1 MIDSSMGR
9 PRLRVKFRSY
19 RVSRT
24 SAMAEGGYRD
34 RGVADGRFLTKKS
47 SEAIQNR
54 YEEQPTSG
62 RPSRQVRPSCVTW
75 SQQVKERT
83 GSGVPVRG
91 VCTPTDGTGIDTELN
106 YRSIGKGHCDGQG
119 GDCYRTCREQAG
131 QKGERSTPVA
141 GVTVAKAGSERR
153 YYSVPGKAGS
163 VPLTLLCRECGEIV
177 GGEGVNS
184 ARTNH
189 TCGTLE
195 DASHDKQGEA
205 NTPQNMAR
213 ETAVLKKLDA
223 LEESIRLAV
232 SEKTAMEEQ
241 ILRLKEEAI
250 RNVEE
255 SANTLIEQVRLIF
268 HKWNQDVKDEMEDL
282 TSQLRIQSCHG
293 NGRQNFDRTKTG
305 LSLDLQRHALNP
317 PRVEFVPRDFEG
329 SAFTLGRI
337 QVKKDKEVISS
348 PRQGV
353 LSTPSRT
360 FTPSK
365 SRFGTSGTK
374 KGQFVEPLCVT
385 AALDHVYVIDRAGGG
400 RVQVFTLKGMQV
412 NEFMLNLGEHLSIN
426 GCGLFS
432 DGRFVSFVGSLYKG
446 TLGVDTTYTNVFAKY
461 TREGRLVARR
471 TLTVGSGQDPVIDAS
486 GFPDGRVAAALTG
499 KVCILATNGDALSEF
514 DTTVQTYKRVCVNH
528 SNNNIL
534 LSLHKTV
541 QVYDERG
548 RRLRDLSLEPGAG
561 RAPLNGPHGLCVEA
575 RGNILVADW
584 SNSRVQMFDKEG
596 GFVETVAGE
605 EDGLVCPWGV
615 AVPRQ
620 GCAVV
625 IDWREH
631 CVFVFRY

>member
-9 PRLRVKFRSY
+9 PRLRVKFRVY

-34 RGVADGRFLTKKS
+34 RGVADGSLLTKKS

-75 SQQVKERT
+75 GQQMKVRT
-83 GSGVPVRG
+83 GSGVPLRG
-91 VCTPTDGTGIDTELN
+91 VCTPTDGTRIDTELN
-106 YRSIGKGHCDGQG
+106 YSSIGKGHYDGQG
-119 GDCYRTCREQAG
+119 DDCYRTWREQAG
-131 QKGERSTPVA
+131 QKGERSAPVT

-163 VPLTLLCRECGEIV
+163 APLTLLCRECGEIV
-177 GGEGVNS
+177 GGEGLNS

-189 TCGTLE
+189 TCGAPE
-195 DASHDKQGEA
+195 DASQDKQVEA
-205 NTPQNMAR
+205 KTPQNMAR

-223 LEESIRLAV
+223 LEESRRLAAI
-232 SEKTAMEEQ
+232 EKTAMEEQ

-255 SANTLIEQVRLIF
+255 SAKALIEQVRLIF
-268 HKWNQDVKDEMEDL
+268 HRWDQDVKDEMEDL
-282 TSQLRIQSCHG
+282 TSHLRIQSCHG
-293 NGRQNFDRTKTG
+293 NGRQNYDGTKTG
-305 LSLDLQRHALNP
+305 LRLDLQRHAP
-317 PRVEFVPRDFEG
+317 KVEFVPRDFEG

-337 QVKKDKEVISS
+337 QVKKDKEVVSS
-348 PRQGV
+348 PRQDV

-385 AALDHVYVIDRAGGG
+385 ATLDHVYVIDRAGGG

-461 TREGRLVARR
+461 TKEGRLVARR
-471 TLTVGSGQDPVIDAS
+471 SLAVGSGRDPVIDAS

-541 QVYDERG
+541 QVRG
-548 RRLRDLSLEPGAG
+548 LFYSYSP
-561 RAPLNGPHGLCVEA
+561 
-575 RGNILVADW
+575 
-584 SNSRVQMFDKEG
+584 SR
-596 GFVETVAGE
+596 
-605 EDGLVCPWGV
+605 C
-615 AVPRQ
+615 
-620 GCAVV
+620 
-625 IDWREH
+625 
-631 CVFVFRY
+631 